1 MHGNRFPNAMCVT
14 EEEQNGTC
22 YTPADCEEKGGKAQV
37 QYGVQLCDFKYNF
50 WIIFDYFLP
59 PGSGS
64 IRRSFADPDPHNN
77 DMLGKLCVGIRG
89 LLPVRVHVL
98 ADHQRER
105 NVLCEP
111 GDAGADVQPPRQQN
125 QRRHLPDSSR
135 ARCLWNCW
143 SKWKRYNVLKVKNS
157 RNGWCLLFRVLPTL
171 MNMRWRHR

>member
-1 MHGNRFPNAMCVT
+1 MVWYSIVWYIS
-14 EEEQNGTC
+14 EEWDLLHTMQTARRREARLRYSMVFNC
-22 YTPADCEEKGGKAQV
+22 S
-37 QYGVQLCDFKYNF
+37 
-50 WIIFDYFLP
+50 IIFDYFLP

-98 ADHQRER
+98 PDHQRER

-135 ARCLWNCW
+135 AGCL
-143 SKWKRYNVLKVKNS
+143 
-157 RNGWCLLFRVLPTL
+157 
-171 MNMRWRHR
+171 